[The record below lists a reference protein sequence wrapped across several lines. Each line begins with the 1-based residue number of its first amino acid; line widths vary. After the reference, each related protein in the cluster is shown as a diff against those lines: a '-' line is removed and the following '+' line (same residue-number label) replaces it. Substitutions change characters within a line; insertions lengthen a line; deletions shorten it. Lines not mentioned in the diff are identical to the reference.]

1 MFGGFDSNG
10 HYLDKFYKI
19 DVRKRPLFVEELQ
32 PKGRGPIGRC

>member
-19 DVRKRPLFVEELQ
+19 DVRRRPLFVEEL
-32 PKGRGPIGRC
+32 